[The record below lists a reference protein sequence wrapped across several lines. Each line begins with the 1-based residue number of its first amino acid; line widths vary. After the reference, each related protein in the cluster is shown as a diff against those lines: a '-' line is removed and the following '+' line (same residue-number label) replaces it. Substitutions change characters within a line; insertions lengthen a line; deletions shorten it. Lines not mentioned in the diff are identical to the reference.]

1 MAILQIWPLLVLTN
15 KQGDNPTMLY
25 LVLNG
30 GNMGDGQ
37 NLGVHSTPV
46 RISEIAPPEIFGSG
60 SRQRNNYWIMQQ
72 TVSRTYK
79 NMMFLKVNHELI
91 WGLPS

>member
-1 MAILQIWPLLVLTN
+1 MTGWVTQ
-15 KQGDNPTMLY
+15 KRLY
-25 LVLNG
+25 LPLNG

-37 NLGVHSTPV
+37 NLQVHSTPV
-46 RISEIAPPEIFGSG
+46 GISDIAPPEIFGSG

-72 TVSRTYK
+72 TVSEHK
-79 NMMFLKVNHELI
+79 SMMFLKVNHELI